1 MFHWLIPKSR
11 RVSRKEDGLRPLAE
25 LTKKDCY
32 FDAGDLQARISNL
45 TIQLL
50 YGLCDGNMAPL
61 QPYVTPAL
69 YQRLTRDARRYL
81 DRQQR
86 LNIVRPCVLRC
97 EALGYKQ
104 IEDDIRIIFRVQT
117 RMTRYVTNERREI
130 VQGHRRNEIF
140 ELKTWELCRSSSIKT
155 EAPPELDDTPCPSC
169 GGPVNTYASAICP
182 RCGTA
187 VRMERYEWIVSSIE

>member
-1 MFHWLIPKSR
+1 MTHDPI
-11 RVSRKEDGLRPLAE
+11 
-25 LTKKDCY
+25 Y
-32 FDAGDLQARISNL
+32 
-45 TIQLL
+45 
-50 YGLCDGNMAPL
+50 
-61 QPYVTPAL
+61 PAL
-69 YQRLTRDARRYL
+69 IT
-81 DRQQR
+81 
-86 LNIVRPCVLRC
+86 
-97 EALGYKQ
+97 EALKTVRYPGNGKNLVENDM